1 MNTTASTLQR
11 AGTVRPMMK
20 RLVSLGIVWL
30 ALVATAAGQQAL
42 APANDQPARISVD
55 VDLVVLHATVT
66 DRHGQLVTDLTENNF
81 KVYEDGVPQQIRLF
95 RHEDVPVAVGLVV
108 DHSGSMLRK
117 LSEVSAAA
125 RTFVHRSN
133 PDDQMFVV
141 NFNEKVSL
149 GLPSAIPFSHNAT
162 ELESAIL
169 NAPAGGKTALYD
181 AIATALEQVKA
192 STLDKKVLI
201 VISDGGD
208 NASTHTLK
216 QILDLAEH
224 STAII
229 YTIGIYDEEDPD
241 RNPRVLSRLA
251 RVTGGQVFFP
261 DKLSAV
267 VDICTRI
274 ARDIRNQYTIGYV
287 PTNPLRNGGYRTVRV
302 VAQAPGK
309 GRLFVRTRPG
319 YIAQPAN

>member
-1 MNTTASTLQR
+1 MGEHARVPGPSREIQIPGLDLMNTTASTLQR

-125 RTFVHRSN
+125 RTFVHRS
-133 PDDQMFVV
+133 
-141 NFNEKVSL
+141 
-149 GLPSAIPFSHNAT
+149 
-162 ELESAIL
+162 
-169 NAPAGGKTALYD
+169 
-181 AIATALEQVKA
+181 
-192 STLDKKVLI
+192 
-201 VISDGGD
+201 
-208 NASTHTLK
+208 
-216 QILDLAEH
+216 
-224 STAII
+224 
-229 YTIGIYDEEDPD
+229 
-241 RNPRVLSRLA
+241 
-251 RVTGGQVFFP
+251 
-261 DKLSAV
+261 
-267 VDICTRI
+267 
-274 ARDIRNQYTIGYV
+274 
-287 PTNPLRNGGYRTVRV
+287 
-302 VAQAPGK
+302 
-309 GRLFVRTRPG
+309 
-319 YIAQPAN
+319 